1 MPDEGFGVV
10 VVMRSC
16 RGSRQRLGKTLAQS
30 PSSAYA
36 DAPPAWGY
44 SPAIRL
50 PARNRARLRVMEQHM
65 IFRASVKLMHLS
77 IRWDKAIEGTQHRK
91 TIFLGLL
98 DSPMA

>member
-1 MPDEGFGVV
+1 
-10 VVMRSC
+10 
-16 RGSRQRLGKTLAQS
+16 
-30 PSSAYA
+30 
-36 DAPPAWGY
+36 
-44 SPAIRL
+44 
-50 PARNRARLRVMEQHM
+50 MEQHM